1 MLASA
6 STTRLFRASSGP
18 ATARP
23 ATRAARELPPLRA
36 PAAAR
41 ARRSLLTRS
50 RAIPRNGDHGDDDE
64 ESEKANNNES
74 GKENSTP
81 TPPTPST
88 PPHPRRGR
96 PSSRDTARALEAL
109 RGASSAANHKKI
121 GAEYGEGFVQF
132 RAGGA
137 GALESLDVDALNE
150 RLSPSGAL
158 RLRRALVAPDEAHGV
173 SYILFFFFC
182 LLFFLWPTSLSRQR
196 RKERRR
202 LT

>member
-1 MLASA
+1 MPSMLASA
-6 STTRLFRASSGP
+6 STTRLFRASRGP

-23 ATRAARELPPLRA
+23 ATHAARELPPLRG
-36 PAAAR
+36 
-41 ARRSLLTRS
+41 SLLTRS

-64 ESEKANNNES
+64 ESEKANNDES

-173 SYILFFFFC
+173 SYTLFFSFVCSFF
-182 LLFFLWPTSLSRQR
+182 FGPPPSLV
-196 RKERRR
+196 KGERREED
-202 LT
+202 

>member
-1 MLASA
+1 M
-6 STTRLFRASSGP
+6 TRLLLRAPSRTT
-18 ATARP
+18 AAARP
-23 ATRAARELPPLRA
+23 ATRAARGLPPL
-36 PAAAR
+36 AAAR
-41 ARRSLLTRS
+41 ACRSLLTRF
-50 RAIPRNGDHGDDDE
+50 RAVPRNIDHGDDDDE
-64 ESEKANNNES
+64 ENEEKANNNES

-81 TPPTPST
+81 T

-173 SYILFFFFC
+173 SVVFFALSFG
-182 LLFFLWPTSLSRQR
+182 PPPSLV
-196 RKERRR
+196 KGERREEDSPKK
-202 LT
+202 TK